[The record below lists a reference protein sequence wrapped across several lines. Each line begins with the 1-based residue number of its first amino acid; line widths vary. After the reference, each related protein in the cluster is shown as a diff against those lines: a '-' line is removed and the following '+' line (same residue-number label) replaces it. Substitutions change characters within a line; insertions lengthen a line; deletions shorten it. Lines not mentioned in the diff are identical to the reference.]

1 MTIRIHRFALACLA
15 AAAGLAAALPVHADG
30 DDRRARS
37 PSLPLLPLYQQECSS
52 CHIAYP
58 PGMLPQASWQ
68 RLMDNLPRHF
78 GTDASLAPAERD
90 TLARWLATNAG
101 TGKRTSATPPPEDR
115 ITRSAWFVREHDEV
129 NASAWAR
136 PSIKSAANC
145 AACHTKA
152 DEGSFREREIRIPR

>member
-15 AAAGLAAALPVHADG
+15 AAAGLAAALPAQADG

-52 CHIAYP
+52 CH
-58 PGMLPQASWQ
+58 
-68 RLMDNLPRHF
+68 MDNLPRHF